1 MVAASRLRTATVRAQ
16 ESRGM
21 WQPMVKLLGD
31 APAHDC
37 IPYLSHKLDPALLFM
52 HITFG
57 SLSHLG
63 LTAWGHHSQRQAVS
77 LKFDTDVPKNV
88 IVPVTSDR
96 GLCGGINSGIAK
108 CTLSTYNVLSVLG
121 ESENKTVSL
130 AVIGEKGRTQ
140 MRKALGSSYEKIIVD
155 TTKIPLTF
163 NAVRAI
169 NTFGQIAVHDAVAYT
184 TCYGLSKSR
193 GLELQ
198 QTHSNDAF
206 GRMSTPRFF
215 SHRKTVYA
223 SVPHCVPR
231 LFLQAGLIADSLLKT
246 EFDAARIIYNKFKS
260 AISFQPTVAT
270 VLSAEVYEKRCE
282 ATGCVDEY
290 EMEGEDRSAL
300 LVDMAEFQL
309 TAVSC
314 SVYILA
320 TDLSDAGSEGIFSRR
335 TNRTQ
340 EARVLYNGMLENSA
354 SELGSRMSA
363 MDSSTKNANEMLSK
377 LTLTYNRSRQ
387 AAITTELIEIISG
400 AAALEG

>member
-1 MVAASRLRTATVRAQ
+1 MAMRRAASTFGNQLRSQTGIKNVSQGFVESTGATGEGFIAPFGVRHASRQILQQRMKSVGNIAKITAAMKMVAASRLRTATVRAQ

-31 APAHDC
+31 AP
-37 IPYLSHKLDPALLFM
+37 
-52 HITFG
+52 
-57 SLSHLG
+57 
-63 LTAWGHHSQRQAVS
+63 
-77 LKFDTDVPKNV
+77 DTDVPKNV

-96 GLCGGINSGIAK
+96 GLCGGINSGIAR

-163 NAVRAI
+163 NA
-169 NTFGQIAVHDAVAYT
+169 
-184 TCYGLSKSR
+184 
-193 GLELQ
+193 
-198 QTHSNDAF
+198 
-206 GRMSTPRFF
+206 
-215 SHRKTVYA
+215 
-223 SVPHCVPR
+223 
-231 LFLQAGLIADSLLKT
+231 AGLIADSLLKT

-309 TAVSC
+309 TAV
-314 SVYILA
+314 
-320 TDLSDAGSEGIFSRR
+320 
-335 TNRTQ
+335 
-340 EARVLYNGMLENSA
+340 LYNGMLENSA